1 MCDLNNLIRNNNIE
15 IMFFPSSIRQKK
27 YFFLR
32 HNDSTTNSFDSNIEM
47 VYTVLHTNSAITNK
61 KTYHK
66 DDIDWSEFGSHWL
79 SIARQFSEY
88 NKTTFWVEHMEFVQ
102 NVTPNSHY
110 PNRNECKQRLDTVKW
125 VRLIADYDFKSI
137 WFERSV
143 WSLNHQTNWDHI
155 FNISISNSIKK
166 MTIVFFVFARIRKLD
181 ASDWCITFWW

>member
-1 MCDLNNLIRNNNIE
+1 MRLKQFDSKQQYRNNAFSLQYQAKE
-15 IMFFPSSIRQKK
+15 VLFCAIMTRQYIRLIQTSKWCI
-27 YFFLR
+27 LR
-32 HNDSTTNSFDSNIEM
+32 KMI
-47 VYTVLHTNSAITNK
+47 HTNSAITNK

-125 VRLIADYDFKSI
+125 VRLMADYDFKSI
-137 WFERSV
+137 WFERSI
-143 WSLNHQTNWDHI
+143 WSLNHQTNRDHI

-166 MTIVFFVFARIRKLD
+166 WPYFFLFLLE
-181 ASDWCITFWW
+181 FEN

>member
-1 MCDLNNLIRNNNIE
+1 MRLKQFDSKQQYRNNVFSLQYQAKEVLFCAIMTRQYIRLIE
-15 IMFFPSSIRQKK
+15 TSKWCIL
-27 YFFLR
+27 Y
-32 HNDSTTNSFDSNIEM
+32 
-47 VYTVLHTNSAITNK
+47 ITHEQRNNEQ

-79 SIARQFSEY
+79 SIARQFNEY
-88 NKTTFWVEHMEFVQ
+88 NKITFWVEHMEFVQ

-143 WSLNHQTNWDHI
+143 WLLNHQTNWDHI
-155 FNISISNSIKK
+155 FNISIPNSIKK
-166 MTIVFFVFARIRKLD
+166 K
-181 ASDWCITFWW
+181 WP